1 MRHDGAS
8 PAEAPVA
15 SARSCLSS
23 TAGPGL
29 LPSGPRAHDHSPGA
43 ARGSGI
49 LRQLARALAPS
60 VDSARARYWS
70 CIQMSRGRPVST
82 QSPRD
87 MGSAVRPSC
96 GLGGA
101 TSSASLASPRRTPL
115 HASGRS
121 DRNRLGADDHPR
133 AGDEIHP
140 GPKEIRG
147 EVFFPSGR
155 LRVGVLRD
163 APLHLPREA
172 DSGKLVSW
180 EIHPSIGNGAILGV
194 GTRVRKQWRLPVR
207 RNARDPRRRCGDSGV
222 RPVVPLP
229 WTGSPTGRHLRSGRT
244 GLSGRRPSRRGA
256 TPIRRSLWAES
267 HDWTVGAVVPAALV
281 WSAVGIVRPLI

>member
-147 EVFFPSGR
+147 EVFFPQWALTRGR
-155 LRVGVLRD
+155 PPRCPLAFAPGGRFREVGLMGNTPVDRQRRYPGRRH
-163 APLHLPREA
+163 ARAEA
-172 DSGKLVSW
+172 VAATRAQKRAG
-180 EIHPSIGNGAILGV
+180 PSA
-194 GTRVRKQWRLPVR
+194 PVR
-207 RNARDPRRRCGDSGV
+207 RLRCEAGG
-222 RPVVPLP
+222 
-229 WTGSPTGRHLRSGRT
+229 
-244 GLSGRRPSRRGA
+244 
-256 TPIRRSLWAES
+256 
-267 HDWTVGAVVPAALV
+267 PAAMDRVAHGPASPERAYRFV
-281 WSAVGIVRPLI
+281 WQEALEAWRDAHPALSLGREP